1 MNSDNSFIIKTDG
14 SLWSCGANSNA
25 QLGLGHTNGDVDEF
39 TRVGNELY
47 IMVCAAENYTL
58 ALRKDGTLWGC
69 GRQSAYGELGQP
81 VAGLFLQWVPI
92 ISNKRFKQ
100 ISAGGG
106 HWLALETNGN
116 VWVCGRNNNAQLG
129 LGHTNSINTPIQLT
143 GLPKKAIEVAA
154 GKFHSIILLEDGT
167 VLGASLS
174 ASGLPGELTTSIK
187 TWRTLNSPV
196 KMQSIAAGADFTCCI
211 GIDNFLYRGGD
222 NSWGQ
227 LGTGAIDY
235 VRDWQQLNTLQV
247 AKVICGEYSTGII
260 TQEGLVYTCGYNP
273 LGQLGIGY
281 ASDKV
286 LNFTK
291 INNNR
296 YTLINLESRHSLLVD
311 TTGQIFTCGFG
322 GTGSLGLNNANNFST
337 FQNTGQNAE
346 LITNTK
352 PVNRFLI
359 MVDGVY
365 YKWDNGWI
373 VVDSQAIG
381 TPLATINA
389 HLNTLPQGLTINF
402 IAQTGTYSRLIE
414 YTNEVVLK
422 RTESISHMQFTET
435 ELEKIKH
442 ISII

>member
-1 MNSDNSFIIKTDG
+1 MNADSSFIIKTDG
-14 SLWSCGANSNA
+14 SLWSCGRNHNA
-25 QLGLGHTNGDVDEF
+25 QLGLGHTYNDVDEF

-47 IMVCAAENYTL
+47 IMVSTAENYTL

-69 GRQSAYGELGQP
+69 GRQSADGELGQP

-116 VWVCGRNNNAQLG
+116 VWVCGRNDNAQLG
-129 LGHTNSINTPIQLT
+129 LGHTNSINTPTQLT
-143 GLPKKAIEVAA
+143 TLPKKAIEVAA

-167 VLGASLS
+167 ILGASNS
-174 ASGLPGELTTSIK
+174 TQGLPGEKTTGIQ
-187 TWRTLNSPV
+187 TWRTLNIPIRMRAVS
-196 KMQSIAAGADFTCCI
+196 AGASFSYGI
-211 GIDNFLYRGGD
+211 GVDNFLYRGGD

-227 LGTGAIDY
+227 LGTGTIDF
-235 VRDWQQLNTLQV
+235 VSGWQKFSTLQV
-247 AKVICGEYSTGII
+247 AKVSCGEYNTGII
-260 TQEGLVYTCGYNP
+260 TQEGLVYTCGYNA

-286 LNFTK
+286 INFTK

-322 GTGSLGLNNANNFST
+322 GTGALGLDNPNNFST

-389 HLNTLPQGLTINF
+389 NLNTLPQGLTISF

-414 YTNEVVLK
+414 YTNEAALK
-422 RTESISHMQFTET
+422 RTESISHMHFTET

>member
-1 MNSDNSFIIKTDG
+1 MFSDNSFIIKTDG

-25 QLGLGHTNGDVDEF
+25 QLGLGHTNSDVDEF
-39 TRVGNELY
+39 TRVGNESY
-47 IMVCAAENYTL
+47 IMVSAGQQFTL

-81 VAGLFLQWVPI
+81 VAGLFLQWVQ
-92 ISNKRFKQ
+92 ISNRRFKQ
-100 ISAGGG
+100 ISAGLS

-116 VWVCGRNNNAQLG
+116 VWVCGRNDNAQLG
-129 LGHTNSINTPIQLT
+129 LGHTNSINIPTQLT
-143 GLPKKAIEVAA
+143 SLPKKAIEVAA
-154 GKFHSIILLEDGT
+154 GKFHSVILLEDGT
-167 VLGASLS
+167 VLGANIGG
-174 ASGLPGELTTSIK
+174 SGLPGEVNTSIK
-187 TWRTLNSPV
+187 TWRTLNIPV
-196 KMQSIAAGADFTCCI
+196 KMQSIAAGTNCTFCI
-211 GIDNFLYRGGD
+211 GIDNFLYRGGASD
-222 NSWGQ
+222 YGQ

-235 VRDWQQLNTLQV
+235 VRDWQQLNTLQIS
-247 AKVICGEYSTGII
+247 KVVCGEYNTAII
-260 TQEGLVYTCGYNP
+260 TKTGFVYVCGYNA
-273 LGQLGIGY
+273 LGQLGLGTV
-281 ASDKV
+281 SQRV
-286 LNFTK
+286 LTFTK
-291 INNNR
+291 LNDNI
-296 YTLINLESRHSLLVD
+296 YTFINLESRHSLLVD
-311 TTGQIFTCGFG
+311 TTGQILTCGFG
-322 GTGSLGLNNANNFST
+322 GVGSLGLNNLSDFNT

-365 YKWDNGWI
+365 YKWDNSWT

-381 TPLATINA
+381 TPLATINT

-414 YTNEVVLK
+414 YTNEAVLK